1 MDRKIY
7 TNKQPS
13 TSSQAPE
20 PQHILQELILD
31 EAYAAEIELLKKQKM
46 QPRPEAVAALL
57 EKINRKALEQQA

>member
-31 EAYAAEIELLKKQKM
+31 EVYAAEIELKKQKM

-57 EKINRKALEQQA
+57 EKINRKAFEQQA